1 MVVQGGCCLA
11 RGLRAGK
18 SSADRIGRILST
30 PSKID
35 IFDVDRIGEAQS
47 SMKRDTIPTTALA
60 DSAGLLLATARALH
74 TVERRCPIM
83 E

>member
-47 SMKRDTIPTTALA
+47 SMKRDMVRMAEKFRYMK
-60 DSAGLLLATARALH
+60 GLSQIH
-74 TVERRCPIM
+74 TLTLFRPQR
-83 E
+83 